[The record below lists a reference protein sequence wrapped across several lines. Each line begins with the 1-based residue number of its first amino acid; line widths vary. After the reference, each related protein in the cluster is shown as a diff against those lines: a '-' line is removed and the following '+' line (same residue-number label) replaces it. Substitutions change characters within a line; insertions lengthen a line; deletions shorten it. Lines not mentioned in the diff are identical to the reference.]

1 MANMWSKRE
10 NGQPFQPADFFPSLR
25 VDRYEDQDEKT
36 LKEQIAANIN
46 AMKMLTWNL
55 QAQGFK
61 PDPSLSP
68 TEQSE
73 LDKLMLVEMPAD

>member
-1 MANMWSKRE
+1 MANLWSKRE
-10 NGQPFQPADFFPSLR
+10 NGKPFQPVDFFPSLR
-25 VDRYEDQDEKT
+25 VDRYEDQNEKD
-36 LKEQIAANIN
+36 LQQQIEANIN

-61 PDPSLSP
+61 PDPDLTS

-73 LDKLMLVEMPAD
+73 LEKLMQVEMPAN